1 MVMIKIAPSIL
12 SADFSD
18 LKSAIAICQ
27 SAGAD
32 YLHIDVMDGHF
43 VPNLTIGPVVLE
55 SIRPKTD
62 LFLDVHLMVTNPE
75 KLVEPFV
82 KAGADN
88 ITFHIEAIDS
98 PIEIIKQIRSYDKQ
112 VGISIKPG
120 TPLEVLDPY
129 LEKIDLI
136 LIMSVEPGF
145 GGQQYISESTARIQ
159 KLDKSLKILGIR
171 KRVIIE
177 VDGGIKLSNAK
188 MVKEAGA
195 DILVAGSAIFNAD
208 DPHST
213 IEKFKNI

>member
-1 MVMIKIAPSIL
+1 MKIAPSIL

-18 LKSAIAICQ
+18 LKSAIAMCQ

-43 VPNLTIGPVVLE
+43 VPNLTIGPVVLK

-75 KLVEPFV
+75 ELVEPFV
-82 KAGADN
+82 KVGADN
-88 ITFHIEAIDS
+88 ITFHIEAVDNPVKI
-98 PIEIIKQIRSYDKQ
+98 IEQIRSFNKQ

-120 TPLEVLDPY
+120 TPLQVLDPY
-129 LEKIDLI
+129 LKKIDLI

-145 GGQQYISESTARIQ
+145 GGQQYIPESTARILR
-159 KLDKSLKILGIR
+159 LDKSLKILGIR
-171 KRVIIE
+171 KRVLIE

-195 DILVAGSAIFNAD
+195 DILVAGSAIFNTD
-208 DPHST
+208 DPHSK

>member
-1 MVMIKIAPSIL
+1 MIKIAPSIL

-18 LKSAIAICQ
+18 LKSAIALCQ

-43 VPNLTIGPVVLE
+43 VPNLTIGPVVLK

-75 KLVEPFV
+75 ELIEPFV

-88 ITFHIEAIDS
+88 ITFHIEAVDN
-98 PIEIIKQIRSYDKQ
+98 PVKIIKQIRSFNKQ
-112 VGISIKPG
+112 VGISIKPR
-120 TPLEVLDPY
+120 TPLDVLDAY
-129 LEKIDLI
+129 LEIIDLI

-145 GGQQYISESTARIQ
+145 GGQQYIFESTDRIKQ
-159 KLDKSLKILGIR
+159 LDKSLKILGIR

-188 MVKEAGA
+188 MIKDAGA
-195 DILVAGSAIFNAD
+195 DILVAGSAIFSTD
-208 DPHST
+208 DPHSA
-213 IEKFKNI
+213 IEQFKNI

>member
-1 MVMIKIAPSIL
+1 MIKIAPSIL

-18 LKSAIAICQ
+18 LKNAIATCQ
-27 SAGAD
+27 SADAD

-43 VPNLTIGPVVLE
+43 VPNLTIGPVVLQ

-62 LFLDVHLMVTNPE
+62 LLLDVHLMVTDPE
-75 KLVEPFV
+75 ELVEPFV

-88 ITFHIEAIDS
+88 ITFHIEAVDNPVKI
-98 PIEIIKQIRSYDKQ
+98 IEQIRSFNKQ
-112 VGISIKPG
+112 VGMSIKPG
-120 TPLEVLDPY
+120 TPLDALDAY
-129 LEKIDLI
+129 LEIIDLI

-145 GGQQYISESTARIQ
+145 GGQQYISESTDRI
-159 KLDKSLKILGIR
+159 KRLDKSLKILGIR

-188 MVKEAGA
+188 MIKDAGA
-195 DILVAGSAIFNAD
+195 DILVAGSAIFKTD

-213 IEKFKNI
+213 IEQFKNI

>member
-1 MVMIKIAPSIL
+1 MTKIAPSIL

-43 VPNLTIGPVVLE
+43 VPNLTIGPVVLK

-62 LFLDVHLMVTNPE
+62 LFLDVHLMVANPE
-75 KLVEPFV
+75 QLIEPFV
-82 KAGADN
+82 RAGADN
-88 ITFHIEAIDS
+88 ITFHIEAIDN
-98 PIEIIKQIRSYDKQ
+98 PMEIIELIRSFNKQ

-120 TPLEVLDPY
+120 TSLEILDTY
-129 LEKIDLI
+129 LDKIDLI

-145 GGQQYISESTARIQ
+145 GGQQYIPESTARIQ

-171 KRVIIE
+171 NRVLIE

-188 MVKEAGA
+188 IVMDAGA
-195 DILVAGSAIFNAD
+195 DILVAGSAIFKAD

>member
-1 MVMIKIAPSIL
+1 MKIAPSIL

-18 LKSAIAICQ
+18 LKSAIALCQ

-88 ITFHIEAIDS
+88 ITFHIEAIDN
-98 PIEIIKQIRSYDKQ
+98 PAKLIEQIRSFNKQ

-120 TPLEVLDPY
+120 TPLKVLDQY

-145 GGQQYISESTARIQ
+145 GGQQYIPESTARIQ

-195 DILVAGSAIFNAD
+195 DILVAGSAIFNTD

>member
-1 MVMIKIAPSIL
+1 MKIAPSIL

-27 SAGAD
+27 SANAD

-43 VPNLTIGPVVLE
+43 VPNLTIGPVVLK

-62 LFLDVHLMVTNPE
+62 LFLDVHLMVSNPE
-75 KLVEPFV
+75 ELVEPFV
-82 KAGADN
+82 NAGADN
-88 ITFHIEAIDS
+88 ITFHIEAVND
-98 PIEIIKQIRSYDKQ
+98 PINIINQIRSYNKQ

-120 TPLEVLDPY
+120 TSLEVLDPY
-129 LEKIDLI
+129 LKKIDLV

-145 GGQQYISESTARIQ
+145 GGQQYIPESSDRIK
-159 KLDKSLKILGIR
+159 KLDNTLKVLGIR
-171 KRVIIE
+171 KQVIIE

-195 DILVAGSAIFNAD
+195 DILVAGSAIFNTD
-208 DPHST
+208 DPQST
-213 IEKFKNI
+213 IEKFKIM

>member
-1 MVMIKIAPSIL
+1 MIKIAPSIL

-18 LKSAIAICQ
+18 LKSAIATCQ
-27 SAGAD
+27 SADAD

-43 VPNLTIGPVVLE
+43 VPNLTIGPVVLK

-75 KLVEPFV
+75 ELVEPFV

-88 ITFHIEAIDS
+88 ITFHIEAIDN
-98 PIEIIKQIRSYDKQ
+98 PVKIIEQIRSFNKQ
-112 VGISIKPG
+112 VGISIKPR
-120 TPLEVLDPY
+120 TPLDVLDAY
-129 LEKIDLI
+129 LEIIDLI

-145 GGQQYISESTARIQ
+145 GGQQYISESTDRIKQ
-159 KLDKSLKILGIR
+159 LDKSLKILGIR

-188 MVKEAGA
+188 MIKDAGA
-195 DILVAGSAIFNAD
+195 DILVAGSAIFNTD

-213 IEKFKNI
+213 IEQFKNI

>member
-1 MVMIKIAPSIL
+1 MKIAPSIL

-18 LKSAIAICQ
+18 LKSAIALCQ

-43 VPNLTIGPVVLE
+43 VPNLTIGPVVLK

-75 KLVEPFV
+75 ELVKPFV

-88 ITFHIEAIDS
+88 ITFHIEAVDNPVKI
-98 PIEIIKQIRSYDKQ
+98 IEQIRSFNKQ

-120 TPLEVLDPY
+120 TPLENLDPY

-145 GGQQYISESTARIQ
+145 GGQQYIPESTARIH

-171 KRVIIE
+171 KQVLIE

-195 DILVAGSAIFNAD
+195 DILVAGSAIFKSD
-208 DPHST
+208 DPHLT
-213 IEKFKNI
+213 IENFKNI

>member
-1 MVMIKIAPSIL
+1 MRIAPSIL

-18 LKSAIAICQ
+18 LKSAIALCQ

-43 VPNLTIGPVVLE
+43 VPNLTIGPVVLK

-62 LFLDVHLMVTNPE
+62 LFLDVHLMVTNAKE
-75 KLVEPFV
+75 LIEPFV

-88 ITFHIEAIDS
+88 ITFHIEAVDN
-98 PIEIIKQIRSYDKQ
+98 PIEIIEQIRSFNKQ

-120 TPLEVLDPY
+120 THLEALDPY

-145 GGQQYISESTARIQ
+145 GGQQYIFESTDRI
-159 KLDKSLKILGIR
+159 KNLDHTLKVLGIR
-171 KRVIIE
+171 KQAIIE

>member
-1 MVMIKIAPSIL
+1 MIKIAPSIL

-43 VPNLTIGPVVLE
+43 VPNLTIGPVVLK
-55 SIRPKTD
+55 SLRPKTD
-62 LFLDVHLMVTNPE
+62 LFLDVHLMITNPE
-75 KLVEPFV
+75 ELVEPFV

-88 ITFHIEAIDS
+88 ITFHIEAVDN
-98 PIEIIKQIRSYDKQ
+98 PIEIIEQIRSFNKQ

-129 LEKIDLI
+129 LKKIDLV

-145 GGQQYISESTARIQ
+145 GGQQYIPESTDRIQ
-159 KLDKSLKILGIR
+159 KLDESLKILGIR

-188 MVKEAGA
+188 IAKEAGA
-195 DILVAGSAIFNAD
+195 DILVAGSAIFNTD
-208 DPHST
+208 DPQST

>member
-1 MVMIKIAPSIL
+1 MKIAPSIL

-18 LKSAIAICQ
+18 LKSAIALCQ

-43 VPNLTIGPVVLE
+43 VPNLTIGPVVLK

-62 LFLDVHLMVTNPE
+62 LFLDVHLMVTNPYE
-75 KLVEPFV
+75 FIEPFV

-88 ITFHIEAIDS
+88 ITFHVEAVDN
-98 PIEIIKQIRSYDKQ
+98 PIEIIEQIRSFNKQ

-120 TPLEVLDPY
+120 TYLEALDPY

-145 GGQQYISESTARIQ
+145 GGQQYILESTARI
-159 KLDKSLKILGIR
+159 KNLDHTLKVLGIR
-171 KRVIIE
+171 KQAIIE

>member
-1 MVMIKIAPSIL
+1 MKIAPSIL

-27 SAGAD
+27 SAGTD

-43 VPNLTIGPVVLE
+43 VPNLTIGPVVLK
-55 SIRPKTD
+55 SLRPKTD

-75 KLVEPFV
+75 QLIEPFV

-88 ITFHIEAIDS
+88 ITFHIEAIDN
-98 PIEIIKQIRSYDKQ
+98 PVKLIEQIRSFNKQ

-120 TPLEVLDPY
+120 TPLKVLDQY

-171 KRVIIE
+171 KQVIIE

-195 DILVAGSAIFNAD
+195 DILVAGSAIFNTD

>member
-1 MVMIKIAPSIL
+1 MKIAPSIL

-18 LKSAIAICQ
+18 LKSAIAMCQ
-27 SAGAD
+27 SAGAY

-43 VPNLTIGPVVLE
+43 VPNLTIGPVVLK

-62 LFLDVHLMVTNPE
+62 LFIDVHLMVTNPE
-75 KLVEPFV
+75 EFVEPFV
-82 KAGADN
+82 KSGADN
-88 ITFHIEAIDS
+88 ITFHVESVDNPLKIIE
-98 PIEIIKQIRSYDKQ
+98 QIRSFNKQ

-129 LEKIDLI
+129 LKKIDLV

-145 GGQQYISESTARIQ
+145 GGQQYIPESTDRIQ
-159 KLDKSLKILGIR
+159 KLDESLKILGIR

-188 MVKEAGA
+188 IVKEAGA
-195 DILVAGSAIFNAD
+195 DILVAGSAIFNTD
-208 DPHST
+208 DPQST

>member
-1 MVMIKIAPSIL
+1 MIKIAPSIL

-43 VPNLTIGPVVLE
+43 VPNLTIGPVVVRSL
-55 SIRPKTD
+55 RPKTD
-62 LFLDVHLMVTNPE
+62 LFLDIHLMVTNPE

-82 KAGADN
+82 NAGANN
-88 ITFHIEAIDS
+88 ITFHIEAINN
-98 PIEIIKQIRSYDKQ
+98 PIEIIEQIRSFNKQ

-120 TPLEVLDPY
+120 TPLEVLDTY

-136 LIMSVEPGF
+136 LLMSVEPGF
-145 GGQQYISESTARIQ
+145 SGQQYIPESTDRIK
-159 KLDKSLKILGIR
+159 KLDNTLKILGIR
-171 KRVIIE
+171 KQVIIE

-188 MVKEAGA
+188 MIKEAGA
-195 DILVAGSAIFNAD
+195 DILVAGSAIFNTD
-208 DPHST
+208 DPYST
-213 IEKFKNI
+213 IEKFKKI

>member
-1 MVMIKIAPSIL
+1 MKIAPSIL
-12 SADFSD
+12 SADFFD

-27 SAGAD
+27 NAGAD

-43 VPNLTIGPVVLE
+43 VPNLTIGPVVLK

-62 LFLDVHLMVTNPE
+62 LFIDVHLMVINPE
-75 KLVEPFV
+75 KLIEPFV
-82 KAGADN
+82 NAGANN
-88 ITFHIEAIDS
+88 ITFHIEAIDN
-98 PIEIIKQIRSYDKQ
+98 PAEIIEQIRSFNKQ

-145 GGQQYISESTARIQ
+145 GGQQYIPESTDRIK
-159 KLDKSLKILGIR
+159 KLDNTLKILGIR
-171 KRVIIE
+171 KQVIIE

-188 MVKEAGA
+188 MIKEAGA
-195 DILVAGSAIFNAD
+195 DILVAGSAIFNTD
-208 DPHST
+208 DPYST
-213 IEKFKNI
+213 IEKFKKI

>member
-1 MVMIKIAPSIL
+1 MKIAPSIL

-43 VPNLTIGPVVLE
+43 VPNLTIGPVVLR

-62 LFLDVHLMVTNPE
+62 LLLDVHLMVTNPN

-88 ITFHIEAIDS
+88 ITFHIEAIDNAE
-98 PIEIIKQIRSYDKQ
+98 EIIEQIRSFNKQ
-112 VGISIKPG
+112 VGISIKPS
-120 TPLEVLDPY
+120 TPIEVLEPY
-129 LEKIDLI
+129 LAKIDLI

-145 GGQQYISESTARIQ
+145 GGQQYIPESTVRIQ
-159 KLDKSLKILGIR
+159 KLDKTLRKLGIR
-171 KRVIIE
+171 KKVLIE
-177 VDGGIKLSNAK
+177 VDGGIKLSNAEI
-188 MVKEAGA
+188 VKEAGA
-195 DILVAGSAIFNAD
+195 DILVAGSAIFDTDN
-208 DPHST
+208 PHLI
-213 IEKFKNI
+213 IEKFKNL

>member
-1 MVMIKIAPSIL
+1 MIKIAPSIL

-43 VPNLTIGPVVLE
+43 VPNLTIGPVVLK

-75 KLVEPFV
+75 ELVEPFV

-88 ITFHIEAIDS
+88 ITFHIEAVDNPVKI
-98 PIEIIKQIRSYDKQ
+98 IEQIRSFNKQ

-120 TPLEVLDPY
+120 TPLDVLDPY

-145 GGQQYISESTARIQ
+145 GGQQYIPESTARIQ

-171 KRVIIE
+171 KRVMIE

-188 MVKEAGA
+188 MIKDAGA
-195 DILVAGSAIFNAD
+195 DILVAGSAIFNTG

-213 IEKFKNI
+213 IEQFKNI

>member
-1 MVMIKIAPSIL
+1 MKIAPSIL

-43 VPNLTIGPVVLE
+43 VPNLTIGPVVLR

-62 LFLDVHLMVTNPE
+62 LFLDVHLMVTNPN

-88 ITFHIEAIDS
+88 ITFHIEAIDNAE
-98 PIEIIKQIRSYDKQ
+98 EIIEQIRSFNKQ
-112 VGISIKPG
+112 VGISIKPS
-120 TPLEVLDPY
+120 TPIEVLEPY
-129 LEKIDLI
+129 LAKIDLI

-145 GGQQYISESTARIQ
+145 GGQQYIPESTVRIQ
-159 KLDKSLKILGIR
+159 KLDKTLRKLGIR
-171 KRVIIE
+171 KKVLIE
-177 VDGGIKLSNAK
+177 VDGGIKLSNAEI
-188 MVKEAGA
+188 VKEAGA
-195 DILVAGSAIFNAD
+195 DILVAGSAIFDTDN
-208 DPHST
+208 PHLI
-213 IEKFKNI
+213 IEKFKNL

>member
-1 MVMIKIAPSIL
+1 MIKIAPSIL

-18 LKSAIAICQ
+18 LKSAIELCQ
-27 SAGAD
+27 RTDAD

-43 VPNLTIGPVVLE
+43 VPNLTIGPVVLK
-55 SIRPKTD
+55 SIRPITD

-75 KLVEPFV
+75 QFVQPFV

-88 ITFHIEAIDS
+88 ITFHIEAVDNPVKI
-98 PIEIIKQIRSYDKQ
+98 IEQIRSFNKQ

-120 TPLEVLDPY
+120 TPLDVLDAY
-129 LEKIDLI
+129 LEIIDLI

-145 GGQQYISESTARIQ
+145 GGQQYIPEATARIQ
-159 KLDKSLKILGIR
+159 RLDKSLKILGIR

-188 MVKEAGA
+188 MIKDAGA
-195 DILVAGSAIFNAD
+195 DILVAGSAIFNTD

-213 IEKFKNI
+213 IEQFKNI

>member
-1 MVMIKIAPSIL
+1 MKIAPSIL

-27 SAGAD
+27 SANAD

-43 VPNLTIGPVVLE
+43 VPNLTIGPVVLK

-62 LFLDVHLMVTNPE
+62 LFLDVHLMVSNPE

-82 KAGADN
+82 NAGADN
-88 ITFHIEAIDS
+88 ITFHIEAVND
-98 PIEIIKQIRSYDKQ
+98 PINIINQIRSYNKQ

-120 TPLEVLDPY
+120 TSLEVLDPY
-129 LEKIDLI
+129 LKKIDLV

-145 GGQQYISESTARIQ
+145 GGQQYIPESSDRIK
-159 KLDKSLKILGIR
+159 KLDNTLKVLGIR
-171 KRVIIE
+171 KQVIIE

-195 DILVAGSAIFNAD
+195 DILVAGSAIFNTD
-208 DPHST
+208 DPQST
-213 IEKFKNI
+213 IEKFKIM

>member
-1 MVMIKIAPSIL
+1 MIKIAPSIL

-18 LKSAIAICQ
+18 LKSAIALCQ

-43 VPNLTIGPVVLE
+43 VPNLTIGPVVLK

-75 KLVEPFV
+75 ELVEPFV
-82 KAGADN
+82 RAGADN
-88 ITFHIEAIDS
+88 ITFHIEAIEN
-98 PIEIIKQIRSYDKQ
+98 PIKLIEHIKSFNKQ

-120 TPLEVLDPY
+120 TSLDILDPY
-129 LEKIDLI
+129 LELIDLI

-145 GGQQYISESTARIQ
+145 GGQQYIPESTARIQ
-159 KLDKSLKILGIR
+159 QLDKSLKILGIR
-171 KRVIIE
+171 KQILIE

-188 MVKEAGA
+188 IVKEAGA
-195 DILVAGSAIFNAD
+195 DILVAGSAIFNAE
-208 DPHST
+208 DPHVA

>member
-1 MVMIKIAPSIL
+1 MKIAPSIL

-27 SAGAD
+27 SAGAH

-43 VPNLTIGPVVLE
+43 VPNLTIGPVVLK

-62 LFLDVHLMVTNPE
+62 LLLDVHLMVTNPE
-75 KLVEPFV
+75 ELVEPFV
-82 KAGADN
+82 KAGADI
-88 ITFHIEAIDS
+88 ITFHIEPVDNPKGI
-98 PIEIIKQIRSYDKQ
+98 IEQIRSFDKQ

-145 GGQQYISESTARIQ
+145 GGQQYIPESTTRIQ
-159 KLDKSLKILGIR
+159 KLDNALKILGIR
-171 KRVIIE
+171 KRVTIE
-177 VDGGIKLSNAK
+177 VDGGIKLSNARI
-188 MVKEAGA
+188 VKEAGA
-195 DILVAGSAIFNAD
+195 DVLVAGSAIFKAG
-208 DPHST
+208 DPHSI

>member
-1 MVMIKIAPSIL
+1 MKIAPSIL

-18 LKSAIAICQ
+18 LKSAIAMCQ
-27 SAGAD
+27 SVGAD

-43 VPNLTIGPVVLE
+43 VPNLTIGPVVLA
-55 SIRPKTD
+55 SLRPKTD

-75 KLVEPFV
+75 ELVEPFV

-88 ITFHIEAIDS
+88 ITFHIEAVDNPVKI
-98 PIEIIKQIRSYDKQ
+98 IEQIRSFNKQ

-120 TPLEVLDPY
+120 TPLQVFDPY
-129 LEKIDLI
+129 LKKIDLI

-145 GGQQYISESTARIQ
+145 GGQQYIPESTARIH

-171 KRVIIE
+171 KQVLIE

-208 DPHST
+208 DPHLT

>member
-1 MVMIKIAPSIL
+1 MKIAPSIL

-18 LKSAIAICQ
+18 LNSAIAICQ
-27 SAGAD
+27 SASAD

-43 VPNLTIGPVVLE
+43 VPNLTIGPVVLR

-62 LFLDVHLMVTNPE
+62 LFLDVHLMVTNPD

-88 ITFHIEAIDS
+88 ITFHIEAVDNTE
-98 PIEIIKQIRSYDKQ
+98 EIIKQIRSFNKQ
-112 VGISIKPG
+112 VGISIKPS
-120 TPLEVLDPY
+120 TPIEVLEPY

-145 GGQQYISESTARIQ
+145 GGQQYIPESTVRIQ
-159 KLDKSLKILGIR
+159 KLDKTLRKLGIR
-171 KRVIIE
+171 KKVIIE

-195 DILVAGSAIFNAD
+195 DILVAGSAIFNTDA
-208 DPHST
+208 PHL
-213 IEKFKNI
+213 IIKKFKNL

>member
-1 MVMIKIAPSIL
+1 MKIAPSIL

-18 LKSAIAICQ
+18 LKSAIAMCQ

-43 VPNLTIGPVVLE
+43 VPNLTIGPVVLK
-55 SIRPKTD
+55 SIRPQTD

-75 KLVEPFV
+75 ELVKPFV
-82 KAGADN
+82 KVGANN
-88 ITFHIEAIDS
+88 ITFHIEATDS
-98 PIEIIKQIRSYDKQ
+98 PLKIIEQIKSFNKQ

-120 TPLEVLDPY
+120 TPLKALDPY

-145 GGQQYISESTARIQ
+145 GGQQYIPESTARIQ

-171 KRVIIE
+171 KRVLIE
-177 VDGGIKLSNAK
+177 VDGGIKSSNAK
-188 MVKEAGA
+188 LVKDAGA
-195 DILVAGSAIFNAD
+195 DILVAGSAIFNTE
-208 DPHST
+208 DPHSA